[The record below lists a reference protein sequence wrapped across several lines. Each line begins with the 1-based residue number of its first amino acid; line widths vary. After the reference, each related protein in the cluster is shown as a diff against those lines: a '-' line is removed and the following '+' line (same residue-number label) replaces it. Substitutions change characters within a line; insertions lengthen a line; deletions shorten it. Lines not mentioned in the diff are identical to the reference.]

1 MPDILI
7 PRDTSHITSYYN
19 SVMNKGLLYQFTIE
33 YAARNYK
40 SLSAFKTYQDLYA
53 YLQQLP
59 VLSEFTDYAEHKGVK
74 KRPMLIN
81 ISRNLIEKSIQSYI
95 VRHFFDYAGFYPVF
109 QKDDVTLRRAV
120 QVLEEGRWR
129 PEIPAEEKG
138 KP

>member
-1 MPDILI
+1 
-7 PRDTSHITSYYN
+7 
-19 SVMNKGLLYQFTIE
+19 MNKRLLYQFTIE

-40 SLSAFKTYQDLYA
+40 NLSAFKTYQDLYA

-59 VLSEFTDYAEHKGVK
+59 VLNEFTDYAEHKGVK
-74 KRPMLIN
+74 KRSMLIN
-81 ISRNLIEKSIQSYI
+81 ISKNLIKKSIQSYI